1 MLDFK
6 ECRERYD
13 AAEVLKGQ
21 TGALQRTTA
30 FFARPLNSDWHT
42 FDSRGRLRGGGLL
55 DTTLVKAVRKISDK
69 IVQRLMPDGGAW
81 AQIVIEEGRRQQMAP
96 EERHQWDVA
105 LEMVSMVV
113 QRGLGRSNIRKVVSE
128 ATRDFMALGLSGAM
142 PIIRNDGQISFN
154 YIPAN
159 KILLEDSPNMAAG
172 GAFWRRRMTIRDWKR
187 RYPDF
192 PAPGGKDEQLFT
204 AIFGWLPTKHGG
216 YEFAFDEGGRDF
228 LFRMPRFPHERAI
241 VVASAQVAGDE
252 TYGIGHAGEML
263 PEAQTLHATRSDQL
277 RAQKL
282 WANPMFVVS
291 KAIQG
296 QNIPVQPG
304 ARIPVNADTLEN
316 NSMPIRPLEVGGS
329 PGVAFQAIADSQQ
342 KIRENMGLMPEAA
355 NPGQTVRSATEWI
368 IAEMEARGDLDGIMF
383 EVRDEFVQPLL
394 KQSIELNRRAGNLDP
409 RLIVDGEFF
418 NLEIVGDSEKRNKLN
433 TLQKINA
440 FVETMERLRAVGAPV
455 HTMRLA
461 RMTAE
466 ALDLASAIF
475 SPEEMAAAQEAAQ
488 AAQGGGQ

>member
-6 ECRERYD
+6 EVRERYD
-13 AAEVLKGQ
+13 AAEALKGQ

-113 QRGLGRSNIRKVVSE
+113 QRGLERSNIRKVVSE
-128 ATRDFMALGLSGAM
+128 AVRDFMALGLSGAM
-142 PIIRNDGQISFN
+142 PIIRDDGQISFN

-228 LFRMPRFPHERAI
+228 LFSMPRF
-241 VVASAQVAGDE
+241 SARAGDCGGVRAGGRGRDIWDWTCRRNASGGANASRHALRPIE
-252 TYGIGHAGEML
+252 GAEVMGEPDVRCQQGNPGAEHPHSAGRANSGQCRHAG
-263 PEAQTLHATRSDQL
+263 
-277 RAQKL
+277 K
-282 WANPMFVVS
+282 
-291 KAIQG
+291 
-296 QNIPVQPG
+296 
-304 ARIPVNADTLEN
+304 
-316 NSMPIRPLEVGGS
+316 
-329 PGVAFQAIADSQQ
+329 
-342 KIRENMGLMPEAA
+342 
-355 NPGQTVRSATEWI
+355 
-368 IAEMEARGDLDGIMF
+368 
-383 EVRDEFVQPLL
+383 
-394 KQSIELNRRAGNLDP
+394 
-409 RLIVDGEFF
+409 
-418 NLEIVGDSEKRNKLN
+418 
-433 TLQKINA
+433 
-440 FVETMERLRAVGAPV
+440 
-455 HTMRLA
+455 
-461 RMTAE
+461 
-466 ALDLASAIF
+466 
-475 SPEEMAAAQEAAQ
+475 
-488 AAQGGGQ
+488 